1 MYNKNIFIADDD
13 KNLLEIYESILTTKA
28 LTTSLKEKKSKDF
41 IIKTFVDGQY
51 LFEYFKIEYETGN
64 RVPLCIL
71 DMKMPRMDGLE
82 TARSVRVIDPDVIII
97 IVTAYEDITLKTI
110 KANLEK
116 DIYYIKKPFNKE
128 ELYCLVDS
136 LIKGWNKN
144 LQIWKNDKALRESQE
159 MLQLVLDSIPARVFW
174 KDKSLTY
181 LGCNRLFAE
190 DAGLSSPEEIV
201 DRTDYDLPWKKKE
214 ADFFRDYDLRVIKNN
229 KPEYNIVESVSTSGG
244 KIAWISTNKMPIHNN
259 SGEVVGIL
267 GTYEDITKKV
277 QTQEELRKSEQ
288 KLSLHFQQTP
298 LAVMEWNLD
307 FEFTVWNPGA
317 EKIFGFTKEE
327 VLGRHANLIIPEDE
341 RGNVA
346 DIWISLLYNKGGQ
359 RSTNEN
365 ITKDGRRIICEWY
378 NTPLVDDR
386 GNVLGVSSLA
396 QDITART
403 LAEEELKQYR
413 LHLESLVEKRTEEL
427 RAANEK
433 LHQEINERIKTEEEL
448 RKSEKKYRQLFNEM
462 LGGFALH
469 EIICNE
475 EGKPCDY
482 RFLEINP
489 AFEKF
494 TGVSERDVIGK
505 TVLQVMPET
514 EGYWIELYGQ
524 VALTGKAIHFE
535 NYSRELDKYFEVS
548 SFSPEKGRF
557 AVTFTDITERR
568 HAEIALKKSEEEFR
582 KLSTEYNTFLEAIP
596 DILLVISSDMTVIW
610 ANNVASERFGGERNV
625 LNNKCYTLM
634 CNSEEPHKNCPI
646 IKSFSTG
653 KPEKEQVLTADS
665 RYLDIKVNPIKDEDG
680 KINKIIVVA
689 SDVTEKVI
697 YQKEA
702 IRTSHLASLGE
713 LAAGVAHE
721 INNPIN
727 GIINYAQIIID
738 EAKDESQKDVSEKI
752 IKEGRRIAVI
762 VRNLLSFA
770 RREVQDKKAVRL
782 YEILAESLSLTG
794 LKMAKDGIKIKEN
807 ISPQV
812 SRITGQ
818 PVQLQ
823 QVFMNILINARDAL
837 NKKYPG
843 KNKNKIIEVTVK
855 EFSLNNFPAVQLVF
869 KDYGSGIPSR
879 IIDKV
884 MNPFFSTKPPGEGTG
899 LGLSISYGI
908 ITDHKGQIYIDS
920 VEGEFT
926 KVIINLPAIKED

>member
-327 VLGRHANLIIPEDE
+327 VFGRHANLIIPEDE

-702 IRTSHLASLGE
+702 VRTSHLASLGE